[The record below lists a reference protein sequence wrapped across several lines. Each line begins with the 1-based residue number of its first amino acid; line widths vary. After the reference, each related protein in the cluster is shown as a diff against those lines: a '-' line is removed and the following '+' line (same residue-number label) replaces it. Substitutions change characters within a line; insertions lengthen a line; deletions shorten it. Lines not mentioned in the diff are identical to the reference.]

1 MKLAITIVLETAYS
15 YSQYLKRALLVTAS
29 ETADIV
35 IAIETAYYNF
45 YISIS
50 ELGTEKVLFGRNR
63 RVTKT
68 EGPRAT
74 TIILK

>member
-1 MKLAITIVLETAYS
+1 MKLAITIVLETA